1 MSRRGWTLPPPEIVQ
16 LERML
21 MTAVQS
27 LPSQRQTN
35 EPGSSAGGRSGF
47 RPDVEGLRAVAVG
60 MVVLYHAGLSRL
72 PGGFVGVDVFFVI
85 SGFLITSLL
94 IRELERTGRISLSR
108 FYARRAKRL
117 LPAAAIVLLA
127 TTVLTALVLPQIRW
141 RDTGGDIVSAALYV
155 VGWRLAGRSVDYLAE
170 DTAPSP
176 VQHFWSLAVEEQYYL
191 VWPLLLILVTWWAR
205 RRGRSMGTSLSIGLA
220 LVAIPSLLWS
230 VYQTS
235 YQPASAFFITTTRMW
250 ELAIGGGVAIAA
262 TRLARMPRPGALLL
276 GWIGLAAVA
285 VAGVIFSTSTPWPGY
300 AAALPTLGAAA
311 VIAAG
316 FAAGGAGP
324 VLLLGTRPFQ
334 WVGALSY
341 SLYLWHWPLL
351 VAATAHWGDLSLKRG
366 LAVAA
371 LSVVPAWVTY
381 RLVENPL
388 RHSPAISRSPRLALS
403 LGANFSLLGVVAGL
417 GLVLALPSTTGPGD
431 GGRFALGATILSTHP
446 RNDPAGAPVDKVSS
460 ITPDPL
466 RATEDVPDIYHDGCQ
481 QSQASSKP
489 VSCVYGRKDAPTTVA
504 LVGDS
509 KAAQWL
515 PALQILAQAKDW
527 RIVTYSKSACAFST
541 ASTSLD
547 GRPYESCSEW
557 NAKVLDRLTGPDRP
571 DFVIT
576 SQVRPKALDGGAN
589 TSVDAMVAG
598 LRAAWGRLTAA
609 GVDVF
614 VLRDTPQTGMQVYA
628 CVAENS
634 DRLTRCTYDRE
645 EGIAASA
652 APTQVLAAKGMEGVH
667 VIDMTDAICPT
678 ERCAP
683 VIGNVLI
690 YRQGSHLTATYVES
704 LAPRLGEE
712 LASAGLGACGAG
724 ETATSGRATNC
735 APGVGS
741 Q

>member
-1 MSRRGWTLPPPEIVQ
+1 
-16 LERML
+16 
-21 MTAVQS
+21 
-27 LPSQRQTN
+27 
-35 EPGSSAGGRSGF
+35 
-47 RPDVEGLRAVAVG
+47 
-60 MVVLYHAGLSRL
+60 
-72 PGGFVGVDVFFVI
+72 
-85 SGFLITSLL
+85 
-94 IRELERTGRISLSR
+94 
-108 FYARRAKRL
+108 
-117 LPAAAIVLLA
+117 
-127 TTVLTALVLPQIRW
+127 
-141 RDTGGDIVSAALYV
+141 VSAALYV
-155 VGWRLAGRSVDYLAE
+155 VNWRLAGQSVNYLAE

-191 VWPLLLILVTWWAR
+191 VWPLLLILVTLWAR
-205 RRGRSMGTSLSIGLA
+205 RRGRSMGASLSIGLA

-262 TRLARMPRPGALLL
+262 TRLARMPRPTALLL
-276 GWIGLAAVA
+276 GWVGLAAVA

-300 AAALPTLGAAA
+300 VAALPTLGAAA

-324 VLLLGTRPFQ
+324 VMLLGTRPFQ

-351 VAATAHWGDLSLKRG
+351 VAATAHWGDLSVKRG
-366 LAVAA
+366 LAVAL
-371 LSVVPAWVTY
+371 LSVVPAWATY
-381 RLVENPL
+381 RLIENPL
-388 RHSPAISRSPRLALS
+388 RHSRAISRSPRLALS

-417 GLVLALPSTTGPGD
+417 GLILALPSAIGPED
-431 GGRFALGATILSTHP
+431 GGRFALGATILSTDP

-466 RATEDVPDIYHDGCQ
+466 RATEDVPDIYDDGCQ

-489 VSCVYGRKDAPTTVA
+489 VSCVYGRQDAPTTVA

-541 ASTSLD
+541 ASTSID
-547 GRPYESCSEW
+547 GRPYESCAEW
-557 NAKVLDRLTGPDRP
+557 NSKVLDRLTGSDRP

-576 SQVRPKALDGGAN
+576 SQVRPKALDGEN

-614 VLRDTPQTGMQVYA
+614 VLKDTPQTGMQVYA
-628 CVAENS
+628 CVAENT
-634 DRLTRCTYDRE
+634 DRLTKCTYDRDK
-645 EGIAASA
+645 GIAASA
-652 APTQVLAAKGMEGVH
+652 APTQAIAARGMDGVH

-678 ERCAP
+678 ARCAP
-683 VIGNVLI
+683 VIGNVLV
-690 YRQGSHLTATYVES
+690 YRQGSHLTATYVQS

-712 LASAGLGACGAG
+712 LASAGLGACGG
-724 ETATSGRATNC
+724 GQTATAGPATDC
-735 APGVGS
+735 TPGVGS